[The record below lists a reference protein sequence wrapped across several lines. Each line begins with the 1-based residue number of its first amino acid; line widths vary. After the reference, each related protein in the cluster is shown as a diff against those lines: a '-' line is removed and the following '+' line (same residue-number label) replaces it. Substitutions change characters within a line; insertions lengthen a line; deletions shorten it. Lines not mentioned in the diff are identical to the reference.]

1 MQKYEMT
8 FEDYA
13 LQIKSGYEGL
23 LPLLQANGT
32 QKALLDSEIDERKRQ
47 IEQLRLD
54 IDALKEQKRQAEV
67 ELEVEKGKTANEVAR
82 IYQEVNKRNAESLA
96 LLDRVKEFVNE
107 VEKRKYVE
115 LRKQQKELVSA

>member
-13 LQIKSGYEGL
+13 LQIKSGCDGL
-23 LPLLQANGT
+23 LPLLQANGM

-96 LLDRVKEFVNE
+96 LLDKVKEFVNE

-115 LRKQQKELVSA
+115 LRKCQKELVSA